1 MTGYYPKCNQ
11 WANEICS
18 KKTPKDTLVI
28 PYDSESTTSSSK
40 EINSKNKTAH
50 SISLNHG
57 KMIVGGK
64 YQKLLNG
71 KE

>member
-1 MTGYYPKCNQ
+1 MRYAAKNL
-11 WANEICS
+11 
-18 KKTPKDTLVI
+18 KDTLVI
-28 PYDSESTTSSSK
+28 PYNNKSTTSTLKKIKSK
-40 EINSKNKTAH
+40 YKAAR